1 MEMNTRIQVEHPVT
15 EMITGIDLIKEQ
27 ITIAAGH
34 PLSFSQDD
42 IKITGHAIECRIN
55 AEDPQTF
62 APSPGKVTSY
72 HTPGGFGVRV
82 DSHVYAGYTVPP
94 YYDSMVAKLIVHGK
108 NREEAIQKVKRCLDE
123 YVVDGIKTTIPL
135 HRILADDPDM
145 RKGDYDIH
153 WLEKRLSE
161 ES

>member
-1 MEMNTRIQVEHPVT
+1 MEERIQRKVE
-15 EMITGIDLIKEQ
+15 ELKMK
-27 ITIAAGH
+27 
-34 PLSFSQDD
+34 
-42 IKITGHAIECRIN
+42 N
-55 AEDPQTF
+55 TF
-62 APSPGKVTSY
+62 CKPSYES
-72 HTPGGFGVRV
+72 
-82 DSHVYAGYTVPP
+82 
-94 YYDSMVAKLIVHGK
+94 L
-108 NREEAIQKVKRCLDE
+108 REEAIQKVKRCLDE